1 MAQRCEVLFDGCHVD
16 WSVVILLKAGIEV
29 PGIRYLSVHDQV
41 AVQVPMNV
49 TTIMAHKSTGM
60 DWDVGHD
67 QASQEVRSRLVEK
80 SSPDVLKVFRIVL
93 HWIAVMVTA
102 NQDLAAIEAAK
113 GFQALAGKEHVTEV
127 VDSVCLC
134 NGLVPVFYQCLVH
147 LLDRG
152 EWAHRVSVWTN
163 KGHHLGVTKMSV

>member
-1 MAQRCEVLFDGCHVD
+1 
-16 WSVVILLKAGIEV
+16 
-29 PGIRYLSVHDQV
+29 
-41 AVQVPMNV
+41 MNV

-93 HWIAVMVTA
+93 QRIAVMVAA

-113 GFQALAGKEHVTEV
+113 GFQALAGKDHIAKV
-127 VDSVCLC
+127 VDSVYLR

-152 EWAHRVSVWTN
+152 EWAHWLSVRTN
-163 KGHHLGVTKMSV
+163 KRHHLGVTKMGV